1 MIDEKQIK
9 DIRAD
14 FPALA
19 NKRNGRMSIYF
30 DNACTTLTP
39 EPVIKSMNEYYRNFP
54 GCGGRRS
61 RHWFADEVYSRIEGD
76 SKKNI
81 KGSRALFKEFINAR
95 DESEIVFTQNTTHS
109 INIVALGF
117 KFNPGDIV
125 LLTDIEH
132 NSNLLPWQRLKK
144 KGIIDIRFTESDNEG
159 AFDLEKFRL
168 ILKENSVRLVS
179 MAYTSN
185 LTGYTIP
192 AKEIIK
198 LAHEHGARVLLD
210 AAQTAP
216 YRPIDVQDLDVD
228 FLAFSVHK
236 MCGPRGVGI
245 LYGKRELLGS
255 RPQKEHD
262 NCDAIEPA
270 SLGGGSVGDSTY
282 SEYDLLDPPECF
294 EIGIQNYPGQI
305 AAGEAVEYVKKISLE
320 NIYTHVNSLN
330 KYLTDALLGEYGNT
344 GWFSIF
350 GPRDASLRGGI
361 LTFSIKRP
369 NPLGITSDLSDKA
382 NIMIRDG
389 GFCVHSYINKQF
401 GEGWMRPNHPSE
413 HIIACRVSLYVY
425 NTREECDIFLKE
437 LHNLFE
443 ERCYIL

>member
-9 DIRAD
+9 DIRNN
-14 FPALA
+14 FPALL
-19 NKRNGRMSIYF
+19 NKRNGKFPVYF

-39 EPVIKSMNEYYRNFP
+39 EAVIKSMNEYYSLFP

-61 RHWFADEVYSRIEGD
+61 RHWFADEVYERIEGNL
-76 SKKNI
+76 SKNI
-81 KGSRALFKEFINAR
+81 KGTRTDIKEFINAR
-95 DESEIVFTQNTTHS
+95 DESEIVFTQNTTHG
-109 INIVALGF
+109 INIIALGY
-117 KFNPGDIV
+117 KFNPGDTV
-125 LLTDIEH
+125 VLTDIEH
-132 NSNLLPWQRLKK
+132 NSNLLPWQRLKN
-144 KGIIDIRFTESDNEG
+144 KGLINIIFVESDNNG
-159 AFDLEKFRL
+159 AFDLEKFKR
-168 ILKENSVRLVS
+168 ILKEKKVRLVS

-198 LAHEHGARVLLD
+198 LAHEHDARVLLD

-216 YRPIDVQDLDVD
+216 YQSIDVQDLDVD

-245 LYGKRELLGS
+245 LYGKRELLGHKPNEES
-255 RPQKEHD
+255 EKD
-262 NCDAIEPA
+262 DTIEPA
-270 SLGGGSVGDSTY
+270 LLGGGSVGDSTY
-282 SEYDLLDPPECF
+282 NEYHLLDSPECF

-305 AAGEAVEYVKKISLE
+305 AAGEAVKYVKMIGLG
-320 NIYTHVNSLN
+320 NIYTYVNTLN
-330 KYLTDALLGEYGNT
+330 KYLTNALLKEYGDT
-344 GWFSIF
+344 GWFRIF
-350 GPRDASLRGGI
+350 GPEDASLRGGI
-361 LTFSIKRP
+361 LTFSINRP
-369 NPLGITSDLSDKA
+369 NPLGITSDLSDRA

-401 GEGWMRPNHPSE
+401 GEGWMRPRHPSE
-413 HIIACRVSLYVY
+413 HIIACRVSLYFY

>member
-1 MIDEKQIK
+1 MLDNKQIK

-14 FPALA
+14 FPALI
-19 NKRNGRMSIYF
+19 NKRNGKVPVYF

-39 EPVIKSMNEYYRNFP
+39 EPVIKSMQEYYASFP

-76 SKKNI
+76 IQKGM
-81 KGSRALFKEFINAR
+81 KGSRTLFKEFINAG
-95 DESEIVFTQNTTHS
+95 DESEIIFTQNATHS

-117 KFNPGDIV
+117 SFNPGDTV
-125 LLTDIEH
+125 VLTDIEH

-144 KGIIDIRFTESDNEG
+144 KGIIDLKFAESDSEG
-159 AFDLEKFRL
+159 AFDLENFKAL
-168 ILKENSVRLVS
+168 LKENNVRLVS

-185 LTGYTIP
+185 LTGYTVP
-192 AKEIIK
+192 AKEIIQI
-198 LAHEHGARVLLD
+198 AHEYGARVLLD

-216 YRPIDVQDLDVD
+216 YRPIDVRDLGVD

-255 RPQKEHD
+255 KTTEKGGNP
-262 NCDAIEPA
+262 DAIEPPF
-270 SLGGGSVGDSTY
+270 LGGGSVGDSTY
-282 SEYDLLDPPECF
+282 SDYYLLDTPECF

-305 AAGEAVEYVKKISLE
+305 GAGKAVEYVTNIGLD
-320 NIYTHVNSLN
+320 NIYTYLNSLN
-330 KYLTDALLGEYGNT
+330 KYLTDALLDKYGDS
-344 GWFSIF
+344 GWFRIF
-350 GPRDASLRGGI
+350 GPVDASIRGGI
-361 LTFSIKRP
+361 LAFSIKRP

-382 NIMIRDG
+382 NLMIRDG

-401 GEGWMRPNHPSE
+401 GEGWMQPSHPSE
-413 HIIACRVSLYVY
+413 HIIACRVSLYCY
-425 NTREECDIFLKE
+425 NTLEECDIFLKE

-443 ERCYIL
+443 ERCYI

>member
-1 MIDEKQIK
+1 MIDEKRIH

-14 FPALA
+14 FPALK
-19 NKRNGRMSIYF
+19 NKRNGKAPVYF

-39 EPVIKSMNEYYRNFP
+39 EPVIESMHEYYSSFP

-76 SKKNI
+76 AKNDM

-95 DESEIVFTQNTTHS
+95 DESEIIFTQNTTHG
-109 INIVALGF
+109 INMVALGF
-117 KFNPGDIV
+117 DFNPGDTV
-125 LLTDIEH
+125 VLTDIEH

-144 KGIIDIRFTESDNEG
+144 KGVIDVKFTQSDDEG
-159 AFDLEKFRL
+159 AFDLENFKRM
-168 ILKENSVRLVS
+168 LKEHAVRLVS

-192 AKEIIK
+192 AKEIITI
-198 LAHEHGARVLLD
+198 AHEHGARVLLD

-228 FLAFSVHK
+228 FLAFSAHK

-245 LYGKRELLGS
+245 LYGKRELLGGKS
-255 RPQKEHD
+255 YEKNGNP
-262 NCDAIEPA
+262 DAIEPA
-270 SLGGGSVGDSTY
+270 LLGGGSVGDSTY
-282 SEYDLLDPPECF
+282 SDHDLLDPPECF

-305 AAGEAVEYVKKISLE
+305 AAGKAVEYVTGIGLE

-330 KYLTDALLGEYGNT
+330 QYLTHALLQEYGDS
-344 GWFSIF
+344 GWFRIF
-350 GPRDASLRGGI
+350 GPEDASERGGI

-369 NPLGITSDLSDKA
+369 NPLGITSDLSAKA

-389 GFCVHSYINKQF
+389 GFCVHSYINRQF
-401 GEGWMRPNHPSE
+401 GEGWMRPSHPSK
-413 HIIACRVSLYVY
+413 HVIACRVSLYFY

-437 LHNLFE
+437 LRNLFE
-443 ERCYIL
+443 ERCYI

>member
-1 MIDEKQIK
+1 MINKKQIK
-9 DIRAD
+9 EIRAD
-14 FPALA
+14 FPALV
-19 NKRNGRMSIYF
+19 NKRNDKAPVYL

-39 EPVIKSMNEYYRNFP
+39 EPVIISMNEYYSSFP

-61 RHWFADEVYSRIEGD
+61 RHWFADEVYSRIEGS
-76 SKKNI
+76 SKNDI
-81 KGSRALFKEFINAR
+81 KGSRALFKEFINAKE
-95 DESEIVFTQNTTHS
+95 ESEIVFTQNTTHS

-117 KFNPGDIV
+117 KFNPGDTV
-125 LLTDIEH
+125 VLTDIEH

-144 KGIIDIRFTESDNEG
+144 KGIIKIKFTESDDDG
-159 AFDLEKFRL
+159 AFNLEKFKL
-168 ILKENSVRLVS
+168 IMKENRVRLVS

-216 YRPIDVQDLDVD
+216 YQSIDVQDLDVD

-245 LYGKRELLGS
+245 LYGKHELLGNNPNEEGENS
-255 RPQKEHD
+255 
-262 NCDAIEPA
+262 DAIEPA
-270 SLGGGSVGDSTY
+270 FLGGGSVGDSTY
-282 SEYDLLDPPECF
+282 SGYYLLDSPECF

-305 AAGEAVEYVKKISLE
+305 GAGKAVEYVKNIGLA
-320 NIYTHVNSLN
+320 NIYAYVNGLN
-330 KYLTDALLGEYGNT
+330 KYLTDALLDEYGNT

-350 GPRDASLRGGI
+350 GPRDTSLRGGI

-369 NPLGITSDLSDKA
+369 NPLGITSDLSDSA

-401 GEGWMRPNHPSE
+401 GEGWMRPRHPSE
-413 HIIACRVSLYVY
+413 HVTACRVSLYFY

>member
-1 MIDEKQIK
+1 MFDEKRIK
-9 DIRAD
+9 EIRTD

-19 NKRNGRMSIYF
+19 NKRNGKAPVYF

-39 EPVIKSMNEYYRNFP
+39 EPVIESMNEYYTSFP

-76 SKKNI
+76 TGNGM
-81 KGSRALFKEFINAR
+81 KGSRTLFREFINAR
-95 DESEIVFTQNTTHS
+95 DESEIIFTQNTTHS

-117 KFNPGDIV
+117 KFDPGDTV
-125 LLTDIEH
+125 VLTDIEH
-132 NSNLLPWQRLKK
+132 NSNLLPWQRLKQ
-144 KGIIDIRFTESDNEG
+144 KGIIDITFTESIEDG
-159 AFDLEKFRL
+159 TFDLEKFER
-168 ILKENSVRLVS
+168 ILRANSVRLVS

-192 AKEIIK
+192 AKEIIR
-198 LAHEHGARVLLD
+198 LAHKHGARVLLD

-245 LYGKRELLGS
+245 LYGKHELLGGKPDPGNGNS
-255 RPQKEHD
+255 
-262 NCDAIEPA
+262 DAIEPPL
-270 SLGGGSVGDSTY
+270 LGGGSVGDSTY
-282 SEYDLLDPPECF
+282 DDYNLLDSPECF
-294 EIGIQNYPGQI
+294 ETGIQNYPGQI
-305 AAGEAVEYVKKISLE
+305 GAGKAVDYVNKIGLD

-330 KYLTDALLGEYGNT
+330 KYLTDALLDEYGDT
-344 GWFSIF
+344 GWFTVF
-350 GPRDASLRGGI
+350 GPGEASLRGGI

-369 NPLGITSDLSDKA
+369 NPLGITSDLSDRA

-389 GFCVHSYINKQF
+389 GFCVHSYINKRF
-401 GEGWMRPNHPSE
+401 GEGWMRPSHPSE
-413 HIIACRVSLYVY
+413 HIMACRVSLYFY
-425 NTREECDIFLKE
+425 NTREECDIFLKG
-437 LHNLFE
+437 LRALFE
-443 ERCYIL
+443 ERGYL

>member
-1 MIDEKQIK
+1 MIDEKQIQ
-9 DIRAD
+9 DIRAE

-19 NKRNGRMSIYF
+19 NKRNGKAPIYF

-39 EPVIKSMNEYYRNFP
+39 EPVIKSMHEYYSSFP

-76 SKKNI
+76 TRNDM
-81 KGSRALFKEFINAR
+81 KGSRTLFKEFINAK
-95 DESEIVFTQNTTHS
+95 DESEIVFTQNTTHG

-117 KFNPGDIV
+117 KFNPGDTV
-125 LLTDIEH
+125 VLTDIEH
-132 NSNLLPWQRLKK
+132 NSNLLPWQRLKN
-144 KGIIDIRFTESDNEG
+144 KGSIDLKFTESDDEG
-159 AFDLEKFRL
+159 AFDLEKFKL
-168 ILKENSVRLVS
+168 LLKETKVRLVS

-216 YRPIDVQDLDVD
+216 YQSIDVQDLDVD

-245 LYGKRELLGS
+245 LYGKHELLGTK
-255 RPQKEHD
+255 PNKESEKD
-262 NCDAIEPA
+262 DTIEPA
-270 SLGGGSVGDSTY
+270 LLGGGSVGDSTY
-282 SEYDLLDPPECF
+282 NEYHLLDSPECF

-305 AAGEAVEYVKKISLE
+305 AAGEAVKYVKNIGLG
-320 NIYTHVNSLN
+320 NIYTYVNTLN
-330 KYLTDALLGEYGNT
+330 KYLTDALLTEYGDT
-344 GWFSIF
+344 DWFRIF
-350 GPRDASLRGGI
+350 GPRDPSRRGGI
-361 LTFSIKRP
+361 LTFSIARP
-369 NPLGITSDLSDKA
+369 NPLGITRDLSDKA

-401 GEGWMRPNHPSE
+401 GEGWMRPSHPST
-413 HIIACRVSLYVY
+413 HKIACRVSLYFY
-425 NTREECDIFLKE
+425 NTREECDIFLEE
-437 LHNLFE
+437 LHSLFE